1 MVHLDSDIP
10 LGYDDPTLEYIQA
23 SGGGVVGDIDQALER
38 LALSLSAPASQ
49 PGESANIQDALDG
62 YIWTMLNTAQAQ
74 EATVGMEIAP
84 DDRGFEAFAA
94 RRLVLAEIQS
104 QRGRLDDLQVLD
116 SLQALAQYYSIVTPY
131 SSMIVLV
138 TPEQHYRLER
148 LQQAGD
154 RYERE
159 YEDVGETTPLNP
171 LPLSGVPEP
180 HEWLLLGLAT
190 AMLLYY
196 VYTKKTTVHQR

>member
-1 MVHLDSDIP
+1 
-10 LGYDDPTLEYIQA
+10 
-23 SGGGVVGDIDQALER
+23 
-38 LALSLSAPASQ
+38 
-49 PGESANIQDALDG
+49 
-62 YIWTMLNTAQAQ
+62 
-74 EATVGMEIAP
+74 MEIAP